1 MSSSVAL
8 YEALTTAPDDRTR
21 ARVIAEAFERL
32 EERYPHLPDL
42 ATQGHVRESELRLQ
56 KDIEQVRAE
65 LRATE
70 LRLQAEIE
78 QVRTDLRAT
87 ELRLQGEIEQVRA
100 ELKIDI
106 EHLRAELKADI
117 EQIRADLHATE
128 LRLQKEIAHV
138 KLDLLKWLVPLMFAQ
153 VAAIA
158 ALVKLL

>member
-1 MSSSVAL
+1 MMSSVAL

-42 ATQGHVRESELRLQ
+42 ATQGHVREAELRLQ

-65 LRATE
+65 LR
-70 LRLQAEIE
+70 QS
-78 QVRTDLRAT
+78 
-87 ELRLQGEIEQVRA
+87 
-100 ELKIDI
+100 
-106 EHLRAELKADI
+106 
-117 EQIRADLHATE
+117 E
-128 LRLQKEIAHV
+128 LRLQKEIAQV
-138 KLDLLKWLVPLMFAQ
+138 KVSLLQWLVPLMFAQ